1 MSLQRLVPCVRV
13 DIGHKFGVAEK
24 RTEDVAAELWSCDQ
38 FDHGIPIKN
47 SIVLIISISIS
58 RFMSLANI
66 NKWPQR

>member
-1 MSLQRLVPCVRV
+1 MSPQRLVPCVRV

-47 SIVLIISISIS
+47 SIVLIISIS
-58 RFMSLANI
+58 RLMSLANI
-66 NKWPQR
+66 NKWTQR